1 MDEFKK
7 KYSELLKD
15 VVEGHAASR
24 DFDIFIKENSTND
37 YFKQSIMELMD
48 DNDPWNMVYAAGIS
62 IDYNIDM
69 KKARKTLKY
78 LLRKVEFGL
87 YTIEA
92 ENNLIKY
99 KRKRLNS
106 IFKRKKNK

>member
-1 MDEFKK
+1 MNEFKI
-7 KYSELLKD
+7 KYCKLVKE
-15 VVEGHAASR
+15 VVEGHIDSR
-24 DFDIFIKENSTND
+24 EFDKFIKDNSNKE
-37 YFKQSIMELMD
+37 YFKKSIIDLMD
-48 DNDPWNMVYAAGIS
+48 DKDPWNMVYAAGIS

-78 LLRKVEFGL
+78 ILRKVEFGI

-99 KRKRLNS
+99 RRKRLS
-106 IFKRKKNK
+106 RFFKKKNK

>member
-15 VVEGHAASR
+15 VVEGHIDSR
-24 DFDIFIKENSTND
+24 EFDSFIKTNSTKN
-37 YFKQSIMELMD
+37 YFRKSIIELMD
-48 DNDPWNMVYAAGIS
+48 DCDPWNMVYAAGIS

-99 KRKRLNS
+99 KRKRLRN
-106 IFKRKKNK
+106 IFKINKKK

>member
-1 MDEFKK
+1 MDEFKIKYK
-7 KYSELLKD
+7 KLIKD
-15 VVEGHAASR
+15 VVEGHIDSHNL
-24 DFDIFIKENSTND
+24 DTFIKTNSTKD
-37 YFKQSIMELMD
+37 YFRQSIMALMD

-78 LLRKVEFGL
+78 ILRQVEFGL

-99 KRKRLNS
+99 KRKRWTRFFNN
-106 IFKRKKNK
+106 RK